1 MHLDMQK
8 GVYYAQLKV
17 PKDVQRVIGKTAF
30 RRTLKTRDK
39 LKAQYRAIP
48 LVQQWK
54 AEIKTARLPP
64 VERLKTLFTAERAS
78 IIELEQEIAK
88 PSLPRAKHAEL
99 VEIKAS
105 IESIIEQDILAA
117 HGAMDS
123 QELSTE
129 QLIESQATYMLATG
143 QTTPFLE
150 HLDAY
155 LEDSQVEQK
164 TKLGKRAQITLYA
177 KTAPLVSDA
186 THGTVRAFIRTLS
199 KDQCLANKTIK
210 TYLST
215 LAVYFE
221 YLRVEVSAVPQDRIN
236 PFKGQKL
243 PEVNRK
249 LAAKEKRRS
258 FTVEDTLKLEAKLR
272 TKAMSNK
279 ADDQDRVLYDV
290 FIFAIYTGA
299 RREEIGQ
306 LTVDSVKHDIIV
318 IADAKSPAGN
328 RSVPL
333 HSKLRPL
340 VARLTAGAKGSDF
353 LFRKLTTGK
362 FGDRTDAIGKRFGR
376 TKTALGYDG
385 RYVFHSL
392 RKTVATRLE
401 QTGVLENVA
410 SDILGHEKAA
420 TLSYG
425 LYSSGTSIE
434 QMRSAVESIDYHIRL
449 GT

>member
-17 PKDVQRVIGKTAF
+17 PKDAQQFIGKTAF
-30 RRTLKTRDK
+30 HKTLKTRDK
-39 LKAQYRAIP
+39 LKAQQRAIP

-54 AEIKTARLPP
+54 TEIKIARLPP
-64 VERLKTLFTAERAS
+64 VERLTKQFEAQRTS
-78 IIELEQEIAK
+78 IKQLEQELEK
-88 PSLPRAKHAEL
+88 PSLPQAKYVEL
-99 VEIKAS
+99 TELKS
-105 IESIIEQDILAA
+105 LIENIIEEGILAA
-117 HGAMDS
+117 QGVTDS

-164 TKLGKRAQITLYA
+164 TKQMKRTQIMDYA
-177 KTAPLVSDA
+177 AMAPLISDA
-186 THGTVRAFIRTLS
+186 THDTVRMFIRALS
-199 KDQCLANKTIK
+199 KDRGLANKTIK
-210 TYLST
+210 LHLSS

-221 YLRVEVSAVPQDRIN
+221 YLRVEFSAVSQDRIN

-249 LAAKEKRRS
+249 TAAKIKRMA
-258 FTVEDTLKLEAKLR
+258 FTVEDIQKLEAELR
-272 TKAMSNK
+272 NKALNNN
-279 ADDQDRVLYDV
+279 ADDQDRALFDV
-290 FIFAIYTGA
+290 FTFAIYTGA

-306 LTVDSVKHDIIV
+306 LTVDSVKNDVVI
-318 IADAKSPAGN
+318 IADAKSSAGN

-333 HSKLRPL
+333 HSKLKPL
-340 VARLTAGAKGSDF
+340 VARLTIGAKGSDY
-353 LFRKLTTGK
+353 LFRKLTAAQYGH
-362 FGDRTDAIGKRFGR
+362 RTDAIGKRFGR

-401 QTGVLENVA
+401 QAGVLENVA

-434 QMRSAVESIDYHIRL
+434 QMRSAVETISYQLR
-449 GT
+449 